1 MSSGWLRLAVAG
13 VRKGLTGPVKAG
25 EVRDP
30 MIKSDETLVARP
42 CENFHKALIS
52 IPAPVPTGRV
62 GDVVESRASTRLAPT
77 ADVRIHNQFADR
89 VPLAGG
95 LQR

>member
-1 MSSGWLRLAVAG
+1 
-13 VRKGLTGPVKAG
+13 
-25 EVRDP
+25 

-42 CENFHKALIS
+42 CENFHKELIS

-62 GDVVESRASTRLAPT
+62 GDLVESRTGARLAPT
-77 ADVRIHNQFADR
+77 AGVRIHNQFADR
-89 VPLAGG
+89 VLQAGG